1 MSDWTPKL
9 NPAVDLRRLPLNA
22 EEGFVLSRLDGH
34 TREKDLPALTG
45 FPPDKLRDILTRLV
59 SQGALLPGTEAT
71 SPANTVLGANA
82 ASAMSAAGSM
92 KPHASASTAR
102 LEPTQHASAMSAAAH
117 PSVSTASAVSSGIG
131 SETLATDAVAHG
143 RAEPALDA
151 SDTEPLPEAG
161 DGADDEAGPVDEVPE
176 AIQGDYRKLFETRLH
191 ALPEDQRVALAH
203 GAEDP
208 ELSALCFDPVPAVIK
223 AVLENSR
230 VGLAH
235 ARLIARHHRNPVGL
249 EAMVAR
255 AAFASDTGVRRFLV
269 RNPQLPAALFRRLW
283 AMRRLMEHHK
293 LTVDRDVPEQTRRT
307 ARELLRQR
315 FSTGPSE
322 EKVELILNTEGR
334 ALGALVGMPVDGKT
348 TSLLCGRTYRSPML
362 IQNIARWSAAP
373 PALIAHLL
381 KQELVRRQ
389 PPLRMMLAR
398 HPNAPADAKRA

>member
-45 FPPDKLRDILTRLV
+45 FPPDKLRSILERLV
-59 SQGALLPGTEAT
+59 SQGALLPGTEAA
-71 SPANTVLGANA
+71 SPANTVRQ
-82 ASAMSAAGSM
+82 AGVV
-92 KPHASASTAR
+92 A
-102 LEPTQHASAMSAAAH
+102 
-117 PSVSTASAVSSGIG
+117 STASAN
-131 SETLATDAVAHG
+131 AAHAQPTASAN
-143 RAEPALDA
+143 AEPGSHVGVGSHAGDHPTPSHDA
-151 SDTEPLPEAG
+151 SDTEPLPEAE
-161 DGADDEAGPVDEVPE
+161 ASDDSDDDAGSTDDVPE
-176 AIQGDYRKLFETRLH
+176 AVLGDYRKLFETRLH

-223 AVLENSR
+223 GVLENSR

-249 EAMVAR
+249 EALVAR
-255 AAFASDTGVRRFLV
+255 AAFAADTGVRRFLV

-362 IQNIARWSAAP
+362 VQNIARWSAAP

-389 PPLRMMLAR
+389 PQLRMMLAR

>member
-9 NPAVDLRRLPLNA
+9 NPTVDLRRLPLNA

-45 FPPDKLRDILTRLV
+45 FPPDKLRDILARLV
-59 SQGALLPGTEAT
+59 SQGALLPGTEAPASGNTVRQPGGSTGVAT
-71 SPANTVLGANA
+71 SPVSSAQAQAAAANEAHATARPA
-82 ASAMSAAGSM
+82 ASANADV
-92 KPHASASTAR
+92 HA
-102 LEPTQHASAMSAAAH
+102 
-117 PSVSTASAVSSGIG
+117 PS
-131 SETLATDAVAHG
+131 
-143 RAEPALDA
+143 LDA
-151 SDTEPLPEAG
+151 SDTEPLPEAEAS
-161 DGADDEAGPVDEVPE
+161 DGSDDDEAGAADDVPE
-176 AIQGDYRKLFETRLH
+176 EVLGDFRKLFETRLH
-191 ALPEDQRVALAH
+191 GLPEDQRVALAH

-230 VGLAH
+230 VGLPH

-249 EAMVAR
+249 EALVAR

-269 RNPQLPAALFRRLW
+269 RNPQLPVALFRRLW

-362 IQNIARWSAAP
+362 VQNIARWSAAP

-389 PPLRMMLAR
+389 PQLRMMLAR

>member
-9 NPAVDLRRLPLNA
+9 NPTVDLRRLPLNA

-34 TREKDLPALTG
+34 TRERDLPALTG
-45 FPPDKLRDILTRLV
+45 FPPDKLRDILARLV
-59 SQGALLPGTEAT
+59 SQGALL
-71 SPANTVLGANA
+71 SGA
-82 ASAMSAAGSM
+82 
-92 KPHASASTAR
+92 
-102 LEPTQHASAMSAAAH
+102 EP
-117 PSVSTASAVSSGIG
+117 ASAVNTLRPPDAPPASAALLAGAAVEERAMPSLDESG
-131 SETLATDAVAHG
+131 
-143 RAEPALDA
+143 
-151 SDTEPLPEAG
+151 TEPLPEAEASG
-161 DGADDEAGPVDEVPE
+161 DSDEEAAPADDVPE
-176 AIQGDYRKLFETRLH
+176 AVLGDYRKLFETRLH
-191 ALPEDQRVALAH
+191 ALPEDQRVALAK
-203 GAEDP
+203 GAEEP

-223 AVLENSR
+223 AVLESSR

-249 EAMVAR
+249 EALVAR
-255 AAFASDTGVRRFLV
+255 AAFASDAGVRRFLV
-269 RNPQLPAALFRRLW
+269 RNPQLPVAVFRRLW

-293 LTVDRDVPEQTRRT
+293 LTVDRDVPEQTRRA

-362 IQNIARWSAAP
+362 VQNIARWSAAP

-389 PPLRMMLAR
+389 PQLRMMLAR

>member
-1 MSDWTPKL
+1 MRCGRPRRGEARTARVVKDSGARMSDWTPKL
-9 NPAVDLRRLPLNA
+9 NPTVDLRRLPLNA

-45 FPPDKLRDILTRLV
+45 FPPDKLRDILARLV
-59 SQGALLPGTEAT
+59 SQGALLPGTEAA
-71 SPANTVLGANA
+71 SPVNTVRPPEAPA
-82 ASAMSAAGSM
+82 PFAD
-92 KPHASASTAR
+92 
-102 LEPTQHASAMSAAAH
+102 H
-117 PSVSTASAVSSGIG
+117 PAPS
-131 SETLATDAVAHG
+131 
-143 RAEPALDA
+143 LDA
-151 SDTEPLPEAG
+151 SDTEPLPEAESS
-161 DGADDEAGPVDEVPE
+161 DGSDDDAGATDDVPE
-176 AIQGDYRKLFETRLH
+176 AVLGDYRKLFETRLH

-249 EAMVAR
+249 EALVAR
-255 AAFASDTGVRRFLV
+255 AAFAADTGVRRFLV

-362 IQNIARWSAAP
+362 VQNIARWSAAP

-389 PPLRMMLAR
+389 PQLRMMLAR

>member
-1 MSDWTPKL
+1 MRCGRPGRREARTARVVKDSWARMSDWTPKL

-59 SQGALLPGTEAT
+59 SQGALLPGTEAVG
-71 SPANTVLGANA
+71 PVNTVRPEA
-82 ASAMSAAGSM
+82 APA
-92 KPHASASTAR
+92 PST
-102 LEPTQHASAMSAAAH
+102 EPRA
-117 PSVSTASAVSSGIG
+117 PS
-131 SETLATDAVAHG
+131 
-143 RAEPALDA
+143 LDA
-151 SDTEPLPEAG
+151 SDTEPLPEAEAT
-161 DGADDEAGPVDEVPE
+161 DSADDEAGPVDDVPE
-176 AIQGDYRKLFETRLH
+176 TVQGDYRKLFETRLH

-249 EAMVAR
+249 EALVAR
-255 AAFASDTGVRRFLV
+255 AAFAADTGVRRFLV

-322 EKVELILNTEGR
+322 EKAELILNTEGR

-362 IQNIARWSAAP
+362 VQNIARWSAAP

-389 PPLRMMLAR
+389 PQLRMMLAR
-398 HPNAPADAKRA
+398 HPNAPADAKRT

>member
-1 MSDWTPKL
+1 MKDSGARMSDWTPKL
-9 NPAVDLRRLPLNA
+9 NPTVDLRRLPLNA

-45 FPPDKLRDILTRLV
+45 FPPDKLRDILARLV
-59 SQGALLPGTEAT
+59 SQGALLPGTEVA
-71 SPANTVLGANA
+71 SPVNTVRPPEAPA
-82 ASAMSAAGSM
+82 
-92 KPHASASTAR
+92 PFTD
-102 LEPTQHASAMSAAAH
+102 H
-117 PSVSTASAVSSGIG
+117 PAPS
-131 SETLATDAVAHG
+131 
-143 RAEPALDA
+143 LDA
-151 SDTEPLPEAG
+151 SDTEPLPEAESS
-161 DGADDEAGPVDEVPE
+161 DGADDDDAGATDDVPE
-176 AIQGDYRKLFETRLH
+176 TVQGDYRKLFETRLH

-249 EAMVAR
+249 EALVAR
-255 AAFASDTGVRRFLV
+255 AAFAADTGVRRFLV

-362 IQNIARWSAAP
+362 VQNIARWSAAP

-389 PPLRMMLAR
+389 PQLRMMLAR

>member
-1 MSDWTPKL
+1 MKDSGARMSDWTPKL
-9 NPAVDLRRLPLNA
+9 NPTVDLRRLPLNA

-45 FPPDKLRDILTRLV
+45 FPPDKLRDILARLV
-59 SQGALLPGTEAT
+59 SQGALLPGTEAV
-71 SPANTVLGANA
+71 NTVV
-82 ASAMSAAGSM
+82 
-92 KPHASASTAR
+92 PPTV
-102 LEPTQHASAMSAAAH
+102 EP
-117 PSVSTASAVSSGIG
+117 
-131 SETLATDAVAHG
+131 
-143 RAEPALDA
+143 RAPELDA
-151 SDTEPLPEAG
+151 SDTEPLPEAE
-161 DGADDEAGPVDEVPE
+161 ASDDEAPPEDDVPE
-176 AIQGDYRKLFETRLH
+176 AVLGDYRKLFETRLH
-191 ALPEDQRVALAH
+191 GLPEDQRVALAK

-223 AVLENSR
+223 AVLENTWVR
-230 VGLAH
+230 LAH

-249 EAMVAR
+249 EALVAR

-269 RNPQLPAALFRRLW
+269 RNPQLPVAVFRRLW

-362 IQNIARWSAAP
+362 VQNIARWSAAP

-389 PPLRMMLAR
+389 PQLRMMLAR
-398 HPNAPADAKRA
+398 HPNAPADAKRF

>member
-9 NPAVDLRRLPLNA
+9 NPTVDLRRLPLNA

-45 FPPDKLRDILTRLV
+45 FPPDKLRDILARLV
-59 SQGALLPGTEAT
+59 SQGALLPGTEA
-71 SPANTVLGANA
+71 PASMNTVRPPAHHEA
-82 ASAMSAAGSM
+82 DHPAPSVDASA
-92 KPHASASTAR
+92 
-102 LEPTQHASAMSAAAH
+102 
-117 PSVSTASAVSSGIG
+117 
-131 SETLATDAVAHG
+131 
-143 RAEPALDA
+143 
-151 SDTEPLPEAG
+151 TEPLPEAEAS
-161 DGADDEAGPVDEVPE
+161 DGADDEAGAADDVPE
-176 AIQGDYRKLFETRLH
+176 AVLGDFRKLFETRLH
-191 ALPEDQRVALAH
+191 GLPEDQRVALAH

-230 VGLAH
+230 VGLPH

-249 EAMVAR
+249 EALVAR

-269 RNPQLPAALFRRLW
+269 RNPQLPVALFRRLW

-362 IQNIARWSAAP
+362 VQNIARWSAAP

-389 PPLRMMLAR
+389 PQLRMMLAR

>member
-59 SQGALLPGTEAT
+59 SQGALLPGTEAA
-71 SPANTVLGANA
+71 SPANTARPPEVQAPSNV
-82 ASAMSAAGSM
+82 SAAATT
-92 KPHASASTAR
+92 KPHASASTA
-102 LEPTQHASAMSAAAH
+102 HAGAH
-117 PSVSTASAVSSGIG
+117 PAPS
-131 SETLATDAVAHG
+131 
-143 RAEPALDA
+143 LDA
-151 SDTEPLPEAG
+151 SDTEPLPEAQ
-161 DGADDEAGPVDEVPE
+161 DGADDEAGPVDDVPE
-176 AIQGDYRKLFETRLH
+176 VLQGDYRKLFETRLH

-249 EAMVAR
+249 EALVAR
-255 AAFASDTGVRRFLV
+255 AAFAADTGVRRFLV

-322 EKVELILNTEGR
+322 EKAELILNTEGR

-362 IQNIARWSAAP
+362 VQNIARWSAAP

-389 PPLRMMLAR
+389 PQLRMMLAR
-398 HPNAPADAKRA
+398 HPNAPADAKRT

>member
-45 FPPDKLRDILTRLV
+45 FPPEKLRDILARLV
-59 SQGALLPGTEAT
+59 SQGALLPGTEA
-71 SPANTVLGANA
+71 AGAVNTVRQPVSPPAVTRA
-82 ASAMSAAGSM
+82 E
-92 KPHASASTAR
+92 
-102 LEPTQHASAMSAAAH
+102 EPRA
-117 PSVSTASAVSSGIG
+117 PSV
-131 SETLATDAVAHG
+131 
-143 RAEPALDA
+143 DA
-151 SDTEPLPEAG
+151 SDLEPLPEAEAS
-161 DGADDEAGPVDEVPE
+161 DGSNGSDDEAGPADDVPE
-176 AIQGDYRKLFETRLH
+176 AVLGDYRKLFETRLH

-249 EAMVAR
+249 EALVAR

-269 RNPQLPAALFRRLW
+269 RNPQLPVALFRRLW

-362 IQNIARWSAAP
+362 VQNIARWSAAP

-389 PPLRMMLAR
+389 PQLRMMLAR

>member
-9 NPAVDLRRLPLNA
+9 NPSVDLRRLPLNA

-45 FPPDKLRDILTRLV
+45 LPPDRLRDILARLV
-59 SQGALLPGTEAT
+59 SQGALLPGAAP
-71 SPANTVLGANA
+71 PAPEPHPVNTVRQGVDGPL
-82 ASAMSAAGSM
+82 
-92 KPHASASTAR
+92 
-102 LEPTQHASAMSAAAH
+102 
-117 PSVSTASAVSSGIG
+117 
-131 SETLATDAVAHG
+131 
-143 RAEPALDA
+143 LDVG
-151 SDTEPLPEAG
+151 DTEPLPPDVAAPEDSDDA
-161 DGADDEAGPVDEVPE
+161 DGSDDEAAPADDVPE
-176 AIQGDYRKLFETRLH
+176 AVLGDYRKLFETRLH
-191 ALPEDQRVALAH
+191 PLPEDQRTALAH

-223 AVLENSR
+223 AVLENPR

-235 ARLIARHHRNPVGL
+235 ARLIARHHRNPTGL
-249 EAMVAR
+249 EALVAR
-255 AAFASDTGVRRFLV
+255 AAFAADTGVRRFLV

-293 LTVDRDVPEQTRRT
+293 LTVDRDVPEQTRRA

-362 IQNIARWSAAP
+362 VQNIARWSAAP

-389 PPLRMMLAR
+389 PQLRMMLAR

>member
-1 MSDWTPKL
+1 MRCERPGREEARTARVVKDSGARMSDWTPKL
-9 NPAVDLRRLPLNA
+9 NPTVDLRRLPLNA

-45 FPPDKLRDILTRLV
+45 FPPDKLRDILARLV
-59 SQGALLPGTEAT
+59 SQGALLPGTEAA
-71 SPANTVLGANA
+71 SPVNTVRPPEAPA
-82 ASAMSAAGSM
+82 PFAD
-92 KPHASASTAR
+92 
-102 LEPTQHASAMSAAAH
+102 H
-117 PSVSTASAVSSGIG
+117 PAPS
-131 SETLATDAVAHG
+131 
-143 RAEPALDA
+143 LDA
-151 SDTEPLPEAG
+151 SDTEPLPEAESS
-161 DGADDEAGPVDEVPE
+161 DGSDDDAGATDDVPE
-176 AIQGDYRKLFETRLH
+176 AVLGDYRKLFETRLH

-249 EAMVAR
+249 EALVAR
-255 AAFASDTGVRRFLV
+255 AAFAADTGVRRFLV

-362 IQNIARWSAAP
+362 VQNIARWSAAP

-389 PPLRMMLAR
+389 PQLRMMLAR

>member
-1 MSDWTPKL
+1 MRCERPGREEARTARVVKDSGARMSDWTPKL
-9 NPAVDLRRLPLNA
+9 NPTVDLRRLPLNA

-45 FPPDKLRDILTRLV
+45 FPPDKLRDILARLV
-59 SQGALLPGTEAT
+59 SQGALLPGTEAA
-71 SPANTVLGANA
+71 SPVNTVRPPEAPA
-82 ASAMSAAGSM
+82 
-92 KPHASASTAR
+92 PFTD
-102 LEPTQHASAMSAAAH
+102 H
-117 PSVSTASAVSSGIG
+117 PAPS
-131 SETLATDAVAHG
+131 
-143 RAEPALDA
+143 LDA
-151 SDTEPLPEAG
+151 SDTEPLPEAESS
-161 DGADDEAGPVDEVPE
+161 DGSDDDAGATDDVPE
-176 AIQGDYRKLFETRLH
+176 AVLGDYRKLFETRLH

-249 EAMVAR
+249 EALVAR
-255 AAFASDTGVRRFLV
+255 AAFAADTGVRRFLV

-362 IQNIARWSAAP
+362 VQNIARWSAAP

-389 PPLRMMLAR
+389 PQLRMMLAR

>member
-9 NPAVDLRRLPLNA
+9 NPTVDLRRLPLNA

-45 FPPDKLRDILTRLV
+45 FPPDKLRDILARLV
-59 SQGALLPGTEAT
+59 SQGALLPGTEAA
-71 SPANTVLGANA
+71 SPVNTVRPPEAPA
-82 ASAMSAAGSM
+82 PFAD
-92 KPHASASTAR
+92 
-102 LEPTQHASAMSAAAH
+102 H
-117 PSVSTASAVSSGIG
+117 PAPS
-131 SETLATDAVAHG
+131 
-143 RAEPALDA
+143 LDA
-151 SDTEPLPEAG
+151 SDTEPLPEAESS
-161 DGADDEAGPVDEVPE
+161 DGSDDDAGATDDVPE
-176 AIQGDYRKLFETRLH
+176 AVLGDYRKLFETRLH

-249 EAMVAR
+249 EALVAR
-255 AAFASDTGVRRFLV
+255 AAFAADTGVRRFLV

-362 IQNIARWSAAP
+362 VQNIARWSAAP

-389 PPLRMMLAR
+389 PQLRMMLAR